1 MPVRTSKDVIGKKI
15 LPVINIFYLAEECL
29 YTLQ

>member
-1 MPVRTSKDVIGKKI
+1 MPVRTLKDVIGKKI

>member
-15 LPVINIFYLAEECL
+15 LPVTNIFYLAEDCL